1 MLFCYL
7 LQNQIIK
14 WIFTRSSYDTFY
26 FILLILCV
34 LNEQIN
40 GLSNN
45 IYLFI
50 VIMLFASVSNVSIL
64 KKTIITLRNINPY
77 MINLNIRHAFVRF

>member
-1 MLFCYL
+1 MDLYKILIRYF
-7 LQNQIIK
+7 
-14 WIFTRSSYDTFY
+14 
-26 FILLILCV
+26 FILFILCV

-50 VIMLFASVSNVSIL
+50 VILLFASVSNNSIL
-64 KKTIITLRNINPY
+64 
-77 MINLNIRHAFVRF
+77 